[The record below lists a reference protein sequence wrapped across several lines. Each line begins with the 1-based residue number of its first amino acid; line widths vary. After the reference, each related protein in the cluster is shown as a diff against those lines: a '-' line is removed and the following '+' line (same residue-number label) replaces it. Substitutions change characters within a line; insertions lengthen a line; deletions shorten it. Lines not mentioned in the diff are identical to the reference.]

1 MGIEAILERLKYENF
16 EAYLVISDKLAE
28 DAKYIREL
36 EMEVDAA
43 RMPSRGKRR
52 RFDDED

>member
-1 MGIEAILERLKYENF
+1 MGIESILELLKSENF
-16 EAYLVISDKLAE
+16 EAYLVISEKMAE